1 MIDEPRHID
10 CEEALERLYEY
21 IDGELTSVRCEEVRR
36 HLERCAPCLKVSG
49 FESAYVRFL
58 EVRARALH
66 APDHLRMRVLERL
79 LFEDQD
85 TDTP

>member
-1 MIDEPRHID
+1 MTDEPRHLD

-21 IDGELTSVRCEEVRR
+21 IDGELTSVRGEEVRR
-36 HLERCAPCLKVSG
+36 HLERCAPCLKVAG

-58 EVRARALH
+58 EARARARH
-66 APDHLRMRVLERL
+66 APADLRMRVLERL

-85 TDTP
+85 AGTP